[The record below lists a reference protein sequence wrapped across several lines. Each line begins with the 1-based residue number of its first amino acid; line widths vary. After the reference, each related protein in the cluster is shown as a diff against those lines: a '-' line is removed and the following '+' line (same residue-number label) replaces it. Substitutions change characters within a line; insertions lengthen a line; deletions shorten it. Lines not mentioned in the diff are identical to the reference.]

1 MKTKDN
7 KKELTMSK
15 IKNKKRLIII
25 ALLIIFIIAALGF
38 VYWRT
43 HPVWKEAERTVEQS
57 ENKKTLRDIDPSGN
71 TLETRITPPEGY
83 KRVDA
88 GEGSFANYMR
98 SYPLLPDNSKLPV
111 YDGSTI
117 DNNDVAAVFDI
128 TLGDDGYQQCADT
141 VIRLYSDYFYQKGE
155 YDKISFL
162 FSNGDECDYERWR
175 DGKRMFVLAG
185 FSLEL
190 PAAFSDDSEQQYRNY
205 LKEVMRYSGTLSL
218 QKESDVISPDEL
230 RVGDIICNDTHVVLI
245 ADEAVNEKG
254 EKVYLIG
261 QSFIPAVCFHIVTTE
276 NGGEETPW
284 FTAEQL
290 SQQSFKV
297 SRFTFEKS
305 DIRRWKEGF

>member
-1 MKTKDN
+1 MSRIKS
-7 KKELTMSK
+7 KKQVF
-15 IKNKKRLIII
+15 II
-25 ALLIIFIIAALGF
+25 ALAAVLVSALLIF
-38 VYWRT
+38 VYLRT

-57 ENKKTLRDIDPSGN
+57 ETKKTIRDIDASGT

-83 KRVDA
+83 TRVPA
-88 GEGSFANYMR
+88 EEGSFAAYLR

-111 YDGSTI
+111 YDGTTN
-117 DNNDVAAVFDI
+117 DNDDVAAVFDI
-128 TLGDDGYQQCADT
+128 SLGDDGYQQCADSI
-141 VIRLYSDYFYQKGE
+141 IRLYSDYYYENGQ

-175 DGKRMFVLAG
+175 KGKRMFVLAG
-185 FSLEL
+185 VSLEL
-190 PAAFSDDSEQQYRNY
+190 PASFPDESEQQYRNY

-218 QKESDVISPDEL
+218 QKESEVISPDEL

-245 ADEAVNEKG
+245 ADMAVNDKG

-276 NGGEETPW
+276 NGGEQTPW

-290 SQQSFKV
+290 SQQEFKV

-305 DIRRWKEGF
+305 DIRRWKDGF